1 MNRLSGHTTP
11 AGHPCPLANRIKTL
25 KNIKEMPAETFP
37 IKPSQFRQQAAKAV
51 LGYVKKKFSTFFS
64 EEDKEDIISEVV
76 LRMWRAMDLYDSSK
90 GALSTWVGTIAENV
104 VKSMAKA
111 KNKREAISGEIT
123 EEDEESFYEQNTF
136 RGYEFAADRDILL
149 EELENSLFD
158 RLKSERDKRFLAWQ
172 IDGLDAEEMARR
184 EGISK
189 NNAYLVIYHM
199 RKRLS
204 EAA

>member
-1 MNRLSGHTTP
+1 M
-11 AGHPCPLANRIKTL
+11 

-149 EELENSLFD
+149 EEDPCHRDSELTLFNYE
-158 RLKSERDKRFLAWQ
+158 RLTWRPIGDEPLPSASEWEDW
-172 IDGLDAEEMARR
+172 
-184 EGISK
+184 
-189 NNAYLVIYHM
+189 
-199 RKRLS
+199 
-204 EAA
+204 